1 MPRLTPVHWKILE
14 CIFQRDGFVLER
26 QEGDHRS
33 YVKRGIPRPIIIPTY
48 KEIDLDI
55 IKSNMRTAR
64 MDRKRYFELLR
75 ACRKKS

>member
-1 MPRLTPVHWKILE
+1 MPRLTPIHWKVLE
-14 CIFQRDGFVLER
+14 CIFQKDGFVYER
-26 QEGDHRS
+26 HEGGHKL
-33 YVKRGIPRPIIIPTY
+33 YVKAGFPRPIVIPTY
-48 KEIDLDI
+48 KEIDLDV

>member
-1 MPRLTPVHWKILE
+1 MPRLKPVHWKVLE
-14 CIFQRDGFVLER
+14 CIFQKDGFVFER

-33 YVKRGIPRPIIIPTY
+33 YSKVGIPRPVVIPTY

-55 IKSNMRTAR
+55 IKSNMRTAQ

-75 ACRKKS
+75 VCKKKS

>member
-1 MPRLTPVHWKILE
+1 M
-14 CIFQRDGFVLER
+14 FER

-33 YVKRGIPRPIIIPTY
+33 YSKVGIPRPVVIPTY

-55 IKSNMRTAR
+55 IKSNMRTAQ

-75 ACRKKS
+75 VCKKKS

>member
-1 MPRLTPVHWKILE
+1 MSRLKPIHWKVLE
-14 CIFQRDGFVLER
+14 CIFQKDGFVFER

-33 YVKRGIPRPIIIPTY
+33 YSKVGIPRPVVIPTY

-64 MDRKRYFELLR
+64 MDRTRYFELLR